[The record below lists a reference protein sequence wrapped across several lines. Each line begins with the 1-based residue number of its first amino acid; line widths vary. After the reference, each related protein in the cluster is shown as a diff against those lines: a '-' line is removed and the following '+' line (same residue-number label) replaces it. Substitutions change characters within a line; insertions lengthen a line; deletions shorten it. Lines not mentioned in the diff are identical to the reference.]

1 MPPER
6 KKRISFHEK
15 FCDMWAGDCFAGFVG
30 FDFIHRNFKALL
42 LKLLDNLFITSVT
55 TFAANGKTV
64 KKFFIMYVDIVS
76 EYMDFNT
83 MVICRNFKTGNS
95 CQSVFVFG
103 SSFWNSSIPATVSWS
118 VRAMTTGLS
127 FSVSFKALFTISVGE
142 KVPSEAVEWICKSI

>member
-1 MPPER
+1 
-6 KKRISFHEK
+6 
-15 FCDMWAGDCFAGFVG
+15 MWAGDCFAGFVG

-103 SSFWNSSIPATVSWS
+103 SSFLEFIDSGNSVM
-118 VRAMTTGLS
+118 VCEGDDNRAV
-127 FSVSFKALFTISVGE
+127 FFCEF
-142 KVPSEAVEWICKSI
+142 